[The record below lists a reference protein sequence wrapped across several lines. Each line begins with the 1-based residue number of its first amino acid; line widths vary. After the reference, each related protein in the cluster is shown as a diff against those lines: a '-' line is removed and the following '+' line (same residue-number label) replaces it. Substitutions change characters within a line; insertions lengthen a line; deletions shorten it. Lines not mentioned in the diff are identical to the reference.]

1 MSEQAKY
8 IFSKG
13 GLSRKDFSIQFR
25 GDRGINYIPITDT
38 RELYCFEDITIS
50 TKLLNLLANSG
61 ITIHFFDYFG
71 HYTGTFY
78 PKNHLVSGNL
88 TINQCRAFTDN
99 RMVVAK
105 AFVAG
110 IASNIHFL
118 LYHYYRHG
126 KKELKEYI
134 DWLRTDVPKLLGKQI
149 NIKQLLM
156 IEGTIWAK
164 FYQTFQVF
172 LPEDFIL
179 NKRVKR
185 PPNNPMNALISFGNS
200 LLYAKTLTQ
209 IYHTHLDPAISFLH
223 EPSESRFSLS
233 LDLCEVFK
241 PAIVY
246 KTIFDC
252 VNNRK
257 LNVVK
262 HFSKELNYCMLNE
275 EGRKIFI
282 KDFEERMNQVFDHP
296 TLKRKV
302 SYKTAIKLDAYKLIK
317 FITEG
322 KEFIAFSMEDCK

>member
-1 MSEQAKY
+1 MSEQARY

-50 TKLLNLLANSG
+50 TKLLGLLANSG
-61 ITIHFFDYFG
+61 IIVHFFDYFG

-78 PKNHLVSGNL
+78 PKNQLVSGNL
-88 TINQCRAFTDN
+88 TIKQCRAFTDN

-110 IASNIHFL
+110 IATNIHFL

-126 KKELKEYI
+126 KKELKEYL
-134 DWLRTDVPKLLGKQI
+134 DWLRSDIPRLLEKQI

-156 IEGTIWAK
+156 LEGTIWAR
-164 FYQTFQVF
+164 FYQSFQVF
-172 LPEDFIL
+172 LPEDFL
-179 NKRVKR
+179 MNKRVKR
-185 PPNNPMNALISFGNS
+185 PPDNPMNALVSFGNS

-209 IYHTHLDPAISFLH
+209 IYNTHLDPAIAFLH
-223 EPSESRFSLS
+223 EPGESRFSLS

-257 LNVVK
+257 LNVTK
-262 HFSKELNYCMLNE
+262 HFSKDLNYCMLNE
-275 EGRKIFI
+275 DGRKVFI
-282 KDFEERMNQVFDHP
+282 KEFEDRINQTFDHP
-296 TLKRKV
+296 TLRRKV
-302 SYKTAIKLDAYKLIK
+302 SYKTAIKLDGYKLIK

-322 KEFIAFSMEDCK
+322 REFTAFNMEEGK

>member
-1 MSEQAKY
+1 MSEQSKY

-13 GLSRKDFSIQFR
+13 GLTRKDYSIQFR
-25 GDRGINYIPITDT
+25 GDRGINYIPIADT

-61 ITIHFFDYFG
+61 VTIHFFDYFG

-78 PKNHLVSGNL
+78 PKEYLVSGKL
-88 TINQCRAFTDN
+88 TVNQCKAFTDN
-99 RMVVAK
+99 RMTVAK
-105 AFVAG
+105 AIVAG
-110 IASNIHFL
+110 IARNIHFL
-118 LYHYYRHG
+118 MYHYYRHG

-134 DWLRTDVPKLLGKQI
+134 DWLRSDIPNLLNKQI

-156 IEGTIWAK
+156 IEGTIWAR
-164 FYQTFQVF
+164 FYQSFQVF
-172 LPEDFIL
+172 LPEDFIM

-185 PPNNPMNALISFGNS
+185 PPDNPINALISFGNS

-223 EPSESRFSLS
+223 EPGESRFSLS

-241 PAIVY
+241 PVIVF

-257 LNVVK
+257 LSVGK
-262 HFSKELNYCMLNE
+262 HFSKDLNYCMLNE
-275 EGRKIFI
+275 DGRKIFI
-282 KDFEERMNQVFDHP
+282 KEFEDRMNQVFDHP
-296 TLKRKV
+296 VLKRKV

-322 KEFIAFSMEDCK
+322 KEFIAFDMEEGK